1 MQGRPGGFC
10 WRVILMLLV
19 VTTGLAA
26 CARSGDTGARP
37 DALALKPLEFIDL
50 PGWRKGHQA
59 GALVALRRSC
69 AKSVKASRPSQW
81 PNDVLPADTTKL
93 CAAAQA
99 LGPLDDTD
107 AKNDQARAFFQ
118 TWFQAYRAAN
128 HDKTDGLFTGYFE
141 AELKGSRTPHPDY
154 PTALYGMPT
163 DHVRVDLADFS
174 DKPDPALKFQR
185 IIGRVDKGKLKP
197 YFDRAAIDAGAL
209 AGQELFWV
217 SDPIDAFILHVQGSG
232 RIVLPDGL
240 VARVGFAGHNGHAYR
255 SIGRTLIVRGDLK
268 PGQASWPDIRAWIDD
283 NPDKA
288 RALLAVNRRYIFFRE
303 RPKGKG
309 GADEGPYGAQG
320 VPLTPERSLAVD
332 RRFIPLGTP
341 IWLDTTWPA
350 TEKPLRRLM
359 IAQDTG
365 SAIRGPVRGDF
376 FWGYGAKALAQAGRM
391 KSRGVYYIL
400 IPRAQPRAQ
409 PRATGE
415 TS

>member
-1 MQGRPGGFC
+1 M
-10 WRVILMLLV
+10 
-19 VTTGLAA
+19 
-26 CARSGDTGARP
+26 
-37 DALALKPLEFIDL
+37 
-50 PGWRKGHQA
+50 
-59 GALVALRRSC
+59 
-69 AKSVKASRPSQW
+69 
-81 PNDVLPADTTKL
+81 
-93 CAAAQA
+93 
-99 LGPLDDTD
+99 
-107 AKNDQARAFFQ
+107 
-118 TWFQAYRAAN
+118 
-128 HDKTDGLFTGYFE
+128 
-141 AELKGSRTPHPDY
+141 
-154 PTALYGMPT
+154 
-163 DHVRVDLADFS
+163 
-174 DKPDPALKFQR
+174 
-185 IIGRVDKGKLKP
+185 
-197 YFDRAAIDAGAL
+197 
-209 AGQELFWV
+209 
-217 SDPIDAFILHVQGSG
+217 SG

-332 RRFIPLGTP
+332 RRFIPLGAP

-350 TEKPLRRLM
+350 TDKPLRRLM
-359 IAQDTG
+359 IAQDSG

-400 IPRAQPRAQ
+400 IPRAQPRA
-409 PRATGE
+409 TGE